1 MATYVML
8 TRVDPEALRSPQ
20 SLEDLERRAMDAI
33 HAQCPTVQWVAS
45 YAVFGPYDYVDVFQA
60 PDNETAAKV
69 STLIRISGRAHSE
82 VWPALEW
89 DRFRQVLRSLSA

>member
-1 MATYVML
+1 MAIYVML
-8 TRVDPEALRSPQ
+8 TRVDPEALRTPE

-33 HAQCPTVQWVAS
+33 RAKCPTVQWVAS

-60 PDNETAAKV
+60 PDNETAAQV
-69 STLIRISGRAHSE
+69 STLIRTSGRAHSE

-89 DRFRQVLRSLSA
+89 DRFKQVLRTLGA